1 MPKGGWDYESA
12 EVLDSDDARVIAIT
26 RADFYDDMVEAVE
39 LVLEPNKVH
48 LRKDIDWATKKGTST
63 MRAAFGLVENDDG
76 VLEVSCIYVHR
87 LMAGKLW
94 ERHLRYAGS
103 PEFAPIVSKFV
114 AAKWIVTRDFE
125 GVGYETGTVDEKQT
139 WWATAN
145 VLGEKGHLLPQM
157 PMCAQ
162 PKGGFPRAVKSALEK
177 LVTSPNPKVAR
188 LARALLALKP
198 GEKLEEFL
206 DGTPFVYEGE
216 RREAHKKQSRGTT
229 PKARA
234 AYQRRQ
240 REIKADPKGEFKPKS
255 TAAAKRL
262 KKTQRFT
269 SKKNHARQFTPKTE
283 EAAERKKNAVA
294 TPKEMPE
301 RWSGPYSNL
310 VMRKCS
316 LASDAIAK
324 LLIESKQPVC
334 FTAKW
339 DGAGEDITFQ
349 IEGLVDNKPAGALGT
364 RKDDCLVQCFDV
376 ARPNDFYHWWTF
388 PVADFLGIAEPLFQ
402 DRGSARREARKR
414 GLEGAFVPEDEV
426 CPYVD

>member
-1 MPKGGWDYESA
+1 
-12 EVLDSDDARVIAIT
+12 
-26 RADFYDDMVEAVE
+26 MVEAVE

-48 LRKDIDWATKKGTST
+48 LRKDIDWATKKGTSA

-114 AAKWIVTRDFE
+114 AAKYIVTRDFE
-125 GVGYETGTVDEKQT
+125 GVGPETGCVDEKQT
-139 WWATAN
+139 WWAIAN

-198 GEKLEEFL
+198 GEKLEAFL

-216 RREAHKKQSRGTT
+216 RLEAHKKQARGKT

-234 AYQRRQ
+234 AYQRVQ
-240 REIKADPKGEFKPKS
+240 RAMKTNPKDFYKPKS
-255 TAAAKRL
+255 KAAAKRL
-262 KKTQRFT
+262 KKSQTVHL
-269 SKKNHARQFTPKTE
+269 KVPKTE
-283 EAAERKKNAVA
+283 EAAARKKGALA
-294 TPKEMPE
+294 LPTEMPE
-301 RWSGPYSNL
+301 RWTGPYSHL
-310 VMRKCS
+310 VTRKCS
-316 LASDAIAK
+316 LALDAIGK
-324 LLIESKQPVC
+324 LLIQSKEPVC

-349 IEGLVDNKPAGALGT
+349 IEGLVNNKPAGALGT
-364 RKDDCLVQCFDV
+364 RKDDYYVQCFDV
-376 ARPNDFYHWWTF
+376 ARPNDFYHWHTF
-388 PVADFLGIAEPLFQ
+388 PVADFLGIAEPLLQ
-402 DRGSARREARKR
+402 DRGPERCETRIER
-414 GLEGAFVPEDEV
+414 LEGAWVPEDEV
-426 CPYVD
+426 CPHVD